1 MDATLK
7 ERVLKAHIKAN
18 YPHAAIENWDDP
30 DTSLV
35 FYPAEELRNASDK
48 WFPLCCY
55 RDEASGKTVYGG
67 REGILHTYTEGETGA
82 GKTTRY
88 AMQSIRALSA
98 TKGKPSFL
106 VVDIHGELVENL
118 YDHLKA
124 AGYTIRVLNCDNPQ
138 RSDTYNP
145 FMPLVQQCL
154 QTGTLTTEV
163 LSQIRKIA
171 EIMQPV
177 EDTKDPI
184 WDQGARSY
192 TNGLILD
199 KFEDLL
205 AGNIP
210 PECIT
215 IYNII
220 ENHFW
225 LRTELGSKISDLREI
240 SHYRNKPKGSVSLQK
255 LMAVTN
261 NADRTRASYMGVAEN
276 HFDVFGQPALYQL
289 SSSSTIDIDDFINE
303 PTAIFIQS
311 GTTSIGDSLISL
323 MTNEIYNSAVRIGK
337 QSANKLLPRK
347 IHCFLDEFANSNIAD
362 GPEFIRMLTTSRKF
376 GMYWHM
382 LLQSDAQLERKFDP
396 NIGRIIRSNC
406 TEIFMGSHDYA
417 TLERFAKSCGKK
429 TVESLNSLITG
440 SFPSLETVDMIT
452 ADKLGLLQEGFMYI
466 KTNRYPL
473 LLSYIEAFYK
483 CPEFKPKQDI
493 LSVYPVNDFDYT
505 TTAFFPSDLLT
516 DLSKDDFR
524 LLRALRSEKEPV
536 RLVRLQ
542 SALPTVTTASH
553 LRLLEKIGVIKRVTD
568 DSYACTVSD
577 RGYDLLE
584 AKYRNAAPV
593 ALLPADYVAPS
604 FDDLFDTPFDEL
616 LDKELAKNP
625 PVHPLIQALY
635 DHFKVNNITWEKLSE
650 TLSLSIFP
658 AIMLTDLNRLMFTNI
673 QHFQSTVLT
682 DVNLPYRITE
692 SFISKN
698 NFPHPVRFRSVFAR
712 ELRRIRTADIFPD
725 EMLDILEKTKQIIA
739 HLDEETI
746 RSVRSSFNDDDE

>member
-7 ERVLKAHIKAN
+7 EKVIKAHIKAN
-18 YPHAAIENWDDP
+18 YPHAEIENWNAP
-30 DTSLV
+30 DSSLT
-35 FYPAEELRNASDK
+35 FYPADELENASDK

-88 AMQSIRALSA
+88 AMQSIHALSS

-118 YDHLKA
+118 YDHLKDS
-124 AGYTIRVLNCDNPQ
+124 GYNIRILNCDNPK

-145 FMPLVQQCL
+145 FMPLVQQAL
-154 QTGTLTTEV
+154 QEGGFSCEV
-163 LSQIRKIA
+163 LNQIRKIA

-177 EDTKDPI
+177 EDQKDPI

-192 TNGLILD
+192 VNGLILD

-205 AGNIP
+205 AGKIP
-210 PECIT
+210 ADCIT

-220 ENHFW
+220 ENHYW
-225 LRTELGSKISDLREI
+225 LRKHFGSRDTDIKII
-240 SHYRNKPKGSVSLQK
+240 PHYKSKPSRSLSVQK
-255 LMAVTN
+255 LIAVTN
-261 NADRTRASYMGVAEN
+261 NADRTRACYMGIVEN

-289 SSSSTIDIDDFINE
+289 SSSSTIDIEEFITE

-323 MTNEIYNSAVRIGK
+323 LTNEIYNTAVRIGR

-382 LLQSDAQLERKFDP
+382 LLQSDAQLERKFDD

-440 SFPSLETVDMIT
+440 NYPSLDIVDMIT
-452 ADKLGLLQEGFMYI
+452 ADKLGLLQEGYVYV
-466 KTNRYPL
+466 KTNRHPL
-473 LLSYIEAFYK
+473 LYSYIEAFYN
-483 CPEFKPKQDI
+483 CPEFEPKQDI

-505 TTAFFPSDLLT
+505 TTAFNPDDLLSDLT
-516 DLSKDDFR
+516 EDEFR
-524 LLRALRSEKEPV
+524 LLRVLRLEKEAV
-536 RLVRLQ
+536 HYSRLQ
-542 SALPTVTTASH
+542 AVLPKATATANMVK
-553 LRLLEKIGVIKRVTD
+553 LEKRGIIKSD
-568 DSYACTVSD
+568 ASPFYEYSASD
-577 RGYDLLE
+577 RGYELLE
-584 AKYRNAAPV
+584 KQYPNAAPV
-593 ALLPADYVAPS
+593 ELPPKDFMPPETDTFGEEN
-604 FDDLFDTPFDEL
+604 FDFL
-616 LDKELAKNP
+616 LDQALEQKKG
-625 PVHPLIQALY
+625 HCPLIVAL
-635 DHFKVNNITWEKLSE
+635 DAHFKEKQITKE
-650 TLSLSIFP
+650 TLQNAIKTTVFP
-658 AIMLTDLNRLMFTNI
+658 AAVAMELERLRFSGIDKFHGTRLSDP
-673 QHFQSTVLT
+673 Q
-682 DVNLPYRITE
+682 LPYRIAE
-692 SFISKN
+692 SFIVKN
-698 NFPHPVRFRSVFAR
+698 RYSTALRYVTAFIREMTKILETGVFP
-712 ELRRIRTADIFPD
+712 E
-725 EMLDILEKTKQIIA
+725 EMRKVLDATLQILQSLDI
-739 HLDEETI
+739 ETI
-746 RSVRSSFNDDDE
+746 RSLRDFPTEDDD